1 MFNLFENA
9 VLSSYTGKAILVKFK
24 HHSDLDSFPVSSFN
38 MLITDSMVEY
48 ICDSETGEILF
59 DCVEGVTA

>member
-1 MFNLFENA
+1 MFNFANA
-9 VLSSYTGKAILVKFK
+9 VSTSYTGRIILVKFK
-24 HHSDLDSFPVSSFN
+24 HHSDLDSFPISSFD

-59 DCVEGVTA
+59 DCIEGVIA

>member
-9 VLSSYTGKAILVKFK
+9 VLSSYTGKSILVKFK
-24 HHSDLDSFPVSSFN
+24 HHSDLDSFPVSSFD

-48 ICDSETGEILF
+48 ICDSETGEILY
-59 DCVEGVTA
+59 DDIEGVIA